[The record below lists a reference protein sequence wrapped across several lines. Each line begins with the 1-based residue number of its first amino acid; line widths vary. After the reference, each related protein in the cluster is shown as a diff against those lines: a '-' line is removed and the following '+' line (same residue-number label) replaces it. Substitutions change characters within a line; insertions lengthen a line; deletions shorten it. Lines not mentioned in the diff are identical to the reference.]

1 MVQCYSRLKQA
12 QTERR
17 GPDVISAVALAEDSF
32 CGARVELEIKLPEL
46 NVTRVDWTVSRCL
59 KDGGPDLDELFGKL
73 QNVRVGPGMT
83 KIVGG
88 LLGGE
93 GGCQRLAELVL
104 EAMDAVILAF
114 TKGQIKAGAQTVDR
128 VGGDL
133 DLNPHLMGD
142 DHIRKMAEAN
152 PRLNNSCVAFLG
164 LD

>member
-12 QTERR
+12 QVELLA
-17 GPDVISAVALAEDSF
+17 PDTVSAAALAEDAF
-32 CGARVELEIKLPEL
+32 CGARVELIIKLPEL
-46 NVTRVDWTVSRCL
+46 NVTDVKWTVSRCL
-59 KDGGPDLDELFGKL
+59 KDGGPELDEIFAKL
-73 QNVRVGPGMT
+73 ENVRVGPGMT

-88 LLGGE
+88 LLGGA
-93 GGCQRLAELVL
+93 GGCQRLAELTL

-114 TKGQIKAGAQTVDR
+114 TKGQIKAGAQSVDR

-152 PRLNNSCVAFLG
+152 PRLKNSCVAFLG

>member
-1 MVQCYSRLKQA
+1 MVQTYSRLKQA
-12 QTERR
+12 QVERLA
-17 GPDVISAVALAEDSF
+17 PDTVSSLALAEDSF
-32 CGARVELEIKLPEL
+32 CGARVELTIKLPEL
-46 NVTRVDWTVSRCL
+46 NVTQVEWSVSRCL
-59 KDGGPDLDELFGKL
+59 KDGGPELEEAKAKL

-83 KIVGG
+83 KIVAG

-93 GGCQRLAELVL
+93 GGCQRLAELTL

-114 TKGQIKAGAQTVDR
+114 TKGQIKAAAQTVDR

-142 DHIRKMAEAN
+142 EPIRRMAEAN
-152 PRLNNSCVAFLG
+152 PRLKNSCVAFLG

>member
-12 QTERR
+12 QVERLA
-17 GPDVISAVALAEDSF
+17 PDTVSAVALAEDSF
-32 CGARVELEIKLPEL
+32 CGARVELTVKLPEL
-46 NVTRVDWTVSRCL
+46 NVTGVEWSVSRCL
-59 KDGGPDLDELFGKL
+59 QDGGPELDEVFGKL

-83 KIVGG
+83 KIVAG

-93 GGCQRLAELVL
+93 GGCQRLAELTL

-128 VGGDL
+128 VGGEL
-133 DLNPHLMGD
+133 DLNPHLMD
-142 DHIRKMAEAN
+142 DEHIRMMAETN
-152 PRLNNSCVAFLG
+152 PRLKNSCVAFLG